1 MKQKEAKED
10 LDIRDLINNNNNLL
24 HMKNILR
31 ILSIIILLSA
41 FISCRSTKKL
51 QTAVNKKDTV
61 ITVKNIST
69 DDPMKAGKDL
79 VTSLTNNAINF
90 KTFSAKI
97 KVEYEDAKGK
107 KPDVT
112 ANIRM
117 QKDSIIWI
125 SIVGNFAFISVEAF
139 RVLITKNRVIILN
152 KLDKQVEE
160 HPFSFIE
167 DIAKIPL
174 DFKTLQDLIVGNPV
188 YLGDKVVS
196 YKLTENR
203 ILLSTL
209 GKYFKNLLTLSASD
223 NLIERSKLDDL
234 DVTLNRTADLTYGDY
249 ENKTGR
255 FFSTYREIVVA
266 EKTKV
271 EIRLNFKQYDF
282 NTELSYPF
290 SVPKNYRT
298 K

>member
-1 MKQKEAKED
+1 KNAPSSPDSLKAG
-10 LDIRDLINNNNNLL
+10 NNLV
-24 HMKNILR
+24 
-31 ILSIIILLSA
+31 
-41 FISCRSTKKL
+41 STL
-51 QTAVNKKDTV
+51 NR
-61 ITVKNIST
+61 NR
-69 DDPMKAGKDL
+69 
-79 VTSLTNNAINF
+79 INF

-125 SIVGNFAFISVEAF
+125 SIVGNFAFITVEAF
-139 RVLITKNRVIILN
+139 RVLITKDHVTILN
-152 KLDKQVEE
+152 KLDKMKEE

-203 ILLSTL
+203 VLLSTV
-209 GKYFKNLLTLSASD
+209 GKYFKNLLTLSASN

-234 DVTLNRTADLTYGDY
+234 DVTLNRTGDLTYGKY
-249 ENKTGR
+249 ENKSGVS
-255 FFSTYREIVVA
+255 FSTYREITVA

-271 EIRLNFKQYDF
+271 DIKLDFKQYDF

-290 SVPKNYRT
+290 AIPKNYKT

>member
-1 MKQKEAKED
+1 M
-10 LDIRDLINNNNNLL
+10 L
-24 HMKNILR
+24 
-31 ILSIIILLSA
+31 
-41 FISCRSTKKL
+41 SCRSTKKL
-51 QTAVNKKDTV
+51 QTAVNTKDSLLTANKKV
-61 ITVKNIST
+61 IDSLKS
-69 DDPMKAGKDL
+69 GKEVMATLSRNRIDY
-79 VTSLTNNAINF
+79 

-97 KVEYEDAKGK
+97 KVDYEDSKGK

-125 SIVGNFAFISVEAF
+125 SIVGNFAFITVEAF
-139 RVLITKNRVIILN
+139 RVLMTPNHITILN

-167 DIAKIPL
+167 EIAKIPL
-174 DFKTLQDLIVGNPV
+174 DFKTLQDLLIGNPIYV
-188 YLGDKVVS
+188 GDKVVS

-203 ILLSTL
+203 ILLSTV
-209 GKYFKNLLTLSASD
+209 GKYFKNLLTLSANN

-234 DVTLNRTADLTYGDY
+234 DVSQNRTADLSYSAY
-249 ENKTGR
+249 ESRTG
-255 FFSTYREIVVA
+255 FNFSTYRQISVA

-271 EIRLNFKQYDF
+271 DINLNFKQYDF

-290 SVPKNYRT
+290 SVPKNFKT